1 MKILFIDKVHPK
13 LQELLE
19 SKGHYCKLA
28 YHKSLTEITEIIAD
42 FDGIVIRSRFK
53 IDKEFLSHCTNIK
66 FIARAGSGMEN
77 IDSKQ
82 AQIQDIKLFNAPE
95 GNRQAVAEHCL
106 AMLLNLFN
114 HISRSDKQVRNGI
127 WNREQNRGIELSQK
141 TVAIIGYGNNG
152 SAFAKVLSGLGCKVI
167 TYDKYLKE
175 IDNKYAKRLE
185 MNEIFQE
192 ADVVSLHV
200 PLTDKT
206 KYLVDKEFI
215 DSFKKPFYLINSS
228 RGKCV
233 NTKDI
238 VNAIDSKKILGVCL
252 DVHEYEKLSFE
263 SIEQIPS
270 DLNKILESEK
280 AIFSPHVAGWTKESN
295 QKIAK
300 ILFQKITEFFL
311 SHN

>member
-13 LQELLE
+13 LQEHLE
-19 SKGHYCKLA
+19 SSGYYCQLA
-28 YHKSLTEITEIIAD
+28 YDKNQKEITEIIAD

-53 IDKEFLSHCTNIK
+53 IDKEFLAHCTNLK

-82 AQIQDIKLFNAPE
+82 AQLQNIKLFNAPE

-114 HISRSDKQVRNGI
+114 HISRSDKQVRNGV
-127 WNREQNRGIELSQK
+127 WNREQNRGIELNGK

-152 SAFAKVLSGLGCKVI
+152 SAFAQILSGFGCKVI
-167 TYDKYLKE
+167 TYDKYIKNIQSE
-175 IDNKYAKRLE
+175 YAQQLE
-185 MNEIFQE
+185 MTEIYQK

-200 PLTDKT
+200 PLTDDT
-206 KYLVDKEFI
+206 NYLVNEAFI
-215 DSFKKPFYLINSS
+215 DSFKKPFYLINSA
-228 RGKCV
+228 RGKCA

-238 VNAIDSKKILGVCL
+238 VKAIDSKKILGVCL

-263 SIEQIPS
+263 SVEKIPS
-270 DLNKILESEK
+270 DLKKLLVSEK
-280 AIFSPHVAGWTKESN
+280 TIFSPHVAGWTQESN
-295 QKIAK
+295 QKMAEV
-300 ILFQKITEFFL
+300 LFQKITDSF
-311 SHN
+311 SS

>member
-19 SKGHYCKLA
+19 NNGHYCQLA
-28 YHKSLTEITEIIAD
+28 YNQSQKEIIEIIAG

-53 IDKEFLSHCTNIK
+53 IDRDFLAHCTKLK

-77 IDSKQ
+77 IDSQQ
-82 AQIQDIKLFNAPE
+82 AKIQDIKLFNAPE

-127 WNREQNRGIELSQK
+127 WNREQNRGVELSGK

-152 SAFAKVLSGLGCKVI
+152 SAFAKALSGFDCNVI
-167 TYDKYLKE
+167 AYDKYLENINSQYAVQKE
-175 IDNKYAKRLE
+175 MSDIYIK
-185 MNEIFQE
+185 

-200 PLTDKT
+200 PLTDET
-206 KYLVDKEFI
+206 NYLVNKEFI
-215 DSFKKPFYLINSS
+215 NSFKKPFYLINTA
-228 RGKCV
+228 RGKCA

-238 VNAIDSKKILGVCL
+238 VSALDSKKILGVCL
-252 DVHEYEKLSFE
+252 DVHEYEKSSFE
-263 SIEQIPS
+263 SIDQIPS
-270 DLNKILESEK
+270 DLKKILESKK
-280 AIFSPHVAGWTKESN
+280 AIFSPHIAGWTQESN
-295 QKIAK
+295 QKISEV
-300 ILFQKITEFFL
+300 LYQKITDSFP
-311 SHN
+311 S